1 LKIYRIK
8 IDDVFYVKAV
18 VFDTSQGELKFQVI
32 PTWDVLEAAW
42 YDEEKAKKYIEEL
55 NKEYK
60 EDDVEIKFTLDYV
73 KELSE
78 GVKDSEL

>member
-1 LKIYRIK
+1 MKIYRIK
-8 IDDVFYVKAV
+8 IDDLFYVKAV

-55 NKEYK
+55 NKEY
-60 EDDVEIKFTLDYV
+60 VEGDIKLNFTLEFV